1 MPSKPSPRNTRV
13 KVKHISID
21 LANPDHPTGEIKGGY
36 IALQGLFKSANL
48 GINTACDPDEERYYL
63 IFDGQ
68 KLDDLWLSFD
78 EAKMKSACTDTLFC
92 LPVLRASDEPYC
104 QGLILVPT
112 GKKTS
117 EYSRFRIFQDKGKE
131 WCDII
136 KLSQHLSEV
145 SLIII

>member
-1 MPSKPSPRNTRV
+1 V

-21 LANPDHPTGEIKGGY
+21 LANPDHPTGEIKGSY
-36 IALQGLFKSANL
+36 IALQGPFKSANL

-78 EAKMKSACTDTLFC
+78 EAKMKSACRDTLFC
-92 LPVLRASDEPYC
+92 LPVLRASDELYC

-112 GKKTS
+112 STKTS
-117 EYSRFRIFQDKGKE
+117 EYSRVGIFQDRGKE
-131 WCDII
+131 CCDIFES
-136 KLSQHLSEV
+136 SQLPSEV